1 MPQNKSTAND
11 FQNFYQKR
19 NSYFKILDFRMIK
32 NCICPLTQKYI
43 EKWVNEPLPVADLRG
58 ARPSHPAPPPPSP
71 PGFQILSIPC
81 SFEGI

>member
-43 EKWVNEPLPVADLRG
+43 KKWVNEPLPVADLRE
-58 ARPSHPAPPPPSP
+58 ARPSHPPPHQDSKF
-71 PGFQILSIPC
+71 FQFHAVLG
-81 SFEGI
+81 GI